1 MSTLYIFPY
10 GVRNKLYKPAFQQE
24 GKAKA
29 FKESVANLLLSTKSI
44 RKIEKVALYSRVS
57 LGILNISY

>member
-1 MSTLYIFPY
+1 MGTLSIFPY
-10 GVRNKLYKPAFQQE
+10 GVRKKLYNPAFQQE